1 MRNDKMIMPSPHENI
16 AWLTQTAR
24 KLLQGCQTKAQDG
37 TVLFTPDGKAH
48 YAALWTRDFA
58 YMVEYTADLIPQGH
72 IEAGI
77 RYLLRAQRADGAMP
91 DRVRPDG
98 MPVYVAGPENS
109 PLGEPNLDNPPFLV
123 IAVDAY
129 LQRVSPS
136 HRQTLFQEWCAAL
149 DRGLDW
155 VPLSPR
161 GLVYNN
167 PDKPH
172 SPYGFTDCIGKTGEL
187 LMESLLYWRAC
198 RRLERWHRQVGRG
211 QRAAEYS
218 RRARE
223 IETNLVRLWDDKE
236 GAFLVATVD
245 CKQIDIWGNA
255 YALAIGFPLGE
266 RKAKLQHLL
275 VERYEDYMWK
285 GQVRHLFKGEYW
297 QRLLTPVAPDR
308 YQNGA
313 YWATATGW
321 VMQAIHPVNPRL
333 AECTF
338 NELIEDFKANGVYEC
353 IHPEYRQLESYVV
366 SACNPLG
373 SARVIWGKSRRGGS
387 NGTLSR

>member
-1 MRNDKMIMPSPHENI
+1 MSIPHEHLN
-16 AWLTQTAR
+16 WLAQTAQ
-24 KLLQGCQTKAQDG
+24 KLLQGCQTKAHAG
-37 TVLFTPDGKAH
+37 TILYTPDGKGN

-58 YMVEYTADLIPQGH
+58 YMVENAGDLMPLEHMEGC
-72 IEAGI
+72 I
-77 RYLLRAQRADGAMP
+77 RYLIRGQRKDGAVP
-91 DRVRPDG
+91 DRVRPDSV
-98 MPVYVAGPENS
+98 PVYVAGPESS

-129 LQRVSPS
+129 LQRVPASRRAS
-136 HRQTLFQEWCAAL
+136 LFGEWAHAL
-149 DRGLDW
+149 DLGMDW
-155 VPLSPR
+155 VPLSPS

-187 LMESLLYWRAC
+187 LMESLLYWTAC
-198 RRLERWHRQVGRG
+198 RRLERWHRQGGRG

-218 RRARE
+218 RRARRVE
-223 IETNLVRLWDDKE
+223 QNIGRLWDDRA
-236 GAFLVATVD
+236 GAFLAATVD
-245 CKQIDIWGNA
+245 CRQVDIWGNA

-266 RKAKLQHLL
+266 RRAKVQQTLAKRH
-275 VERYEDYMWK
+275 EDYLWK

-321 VMQAIHPVNPRL
+321 VLKAIHPFNPQL
-333 AECTF
+333 AERIF
-338 NELIEDFKANGVYEC
+338 EELIDDFRANGVYEC
-353 IHPEYRQLESYVV
+353 VHPEYRQLDSYVV

-373 SARVIWGKSRRGGS
+373 AARGLWTRRS
-387 NGTLSR
+387 ER

>member
-1 MRNDKMIMPSPHENI
+1 
-16 AWLTQTAR
+16 
-24 KLLQGCQTKAQDG
+24 
-37 TVLFTPDGKAH
+37 
-48 YAALWTRDFA
+48 
-58 YMVEYTADLIPQGH
+58 
-72 IEAGI
+72 
-77 RYLLRAQRADGAMP
+77 
-91 DRVRPDG
+91 VRPDG
-98 MPVYVAGPENS
+98 VPVYVAGPESN

-129 LQRVSPS
+129 LQRVPASRRAS
-136 HRQTLFQEWCAAL
+136 LFEEWSQVL
-149 DRGLDW
+149 DIGMDW
-155 VPLSPR
+155 IPLSPS

-187 LMESLLYWRAC
+187 LMESLLYWQAC
-198 RRLERWHRQVGRG
+198 RMLERWHRQVGRG

-218 RRARE
+218 RRARQVE
-223 IETNLVRLWDDKE
+223 QNIGRLWDEKAE
-236 GAFLVATVD
+236 AFLAATVD
-245 CKQIDIWGNA
+245 CRQVDIWGNA

-266 RKAKLQHLL
+266 RRAKVQRLL
-275 VERYEDYMWK
+275 TKRHEDYLWK

-321 VMQAIHPVNPRL
+321 VLKAIHPVNPQL
-333 AECTF
+333 AEHIF
-338 NELIEDFKANGVYEC
+338 AELIEDFRANGVYEC
-353 IHPEYRQLESYVV
+353 VHPEYRQLESYVV

-373 SARVIWGKSRRGGS
+373 AARSLWARRE
-387 NGTLSR
+387 R

>member
-1 MRNDKMIMPSPHENI
+1 MSIPYEHIS
-16 AWLTQTAR
+16 WLAQTAQ
-24 KLLQGCQTKAQDG
+24 KLLQGCQTKAHDG
-37 TVLFTPDGKAH
+37 TILYTPDGKGN

-58 YMVEYTADLIPQGH
+58 YMVENAGDLMPPEHMEGC
-72 IEAGI
+72 I
-77 RYLLRAQRADGAMP
+77 RYLIRGQRKDGAVP

-98 MPVYVAGPENS
+98 VPVYVAGPESN

-129 LQRVSPS
+129 LQRVPASRRAS
-136 HRQTLFQEWCAAL
+136 LFGEWAQAL
-149 DRGLDW
+149 DLGMDW
-155 VPLSPR
+155 VPLSPN

-187 LMESLLYWRAC
+187 LMESLLYWQAC
-198 RRLERWHRQVGRG
+198 RTLERWHRQAGRG

-218 RRARE
+218 RRAGRVE
-223 IETNLVRLWDDKE
+223 QNIGRLWDDKT
-236 GAFLVATVD
+236 GAFLAATVD
-245 CKQIDIWGNA
+245 CRQVDIWGNA

-266 RKAKLQHLL
+266 RRAKVQQTLAKRH
-275 VERYEDYMWK
+275 EDYLWK
-285 GQVRHLFKGEYW
+285 GQMRHLFKGEYW
-297 QRLLTPVAPDR
+297 QRLLLQIPPDR

-321 VMQAIHPVNPRL
+321 VLKAIHPVSPQL
-333 AECTF
+333 AERIF
-338 NELIEDFKANGVYEC
+338 AELIEDFKANGVYEC
-353 IHPEYRQLESYVV
+353 VHPEHRQLDSYVV

-373 SARVIWGKSRRGGS
+373 AARSLWGRR
-387 NGTLSR
+387 